1 LKPDGFNLGRLRGL
15 QTWSDD
21 SKANEFGTTIAPRLS
36 VTSAVGDKRPAV
48 LARGPKQPNIA
59 RIVEEPR
66 LVEICLSHD
75 RRSKLDLE
83 SVLTVAMTIADE
95 IDSPLQ
101 QAALGFVPS
110 VAEISAC
117 RIA

>member
-21 SKANEFGTTIAPRLS
+21 SKANEFGTTIAPLLS
-36 VTSAVGDKRPAV
+36 VTGAVGHKRPVV
-48 LARGPKQPNIA
+48 LARGAEQSNIA
-59 RIVEEPR
+59 RTVEEPR
-66 LVEICLSHD
+66 LDQICLFHD
-75 RRSKLDLE
+75 RRSKSYLE
-83 SVLTVAMTIADE
+83 NVLTDAMTIADE

-101 QAALGFVPS
+101 QAALGFAPPIT
-110 VAEISAC
+110 EILAC

>member
-21 SKANEFGTTIAPRLS
+21 SKANEFGTTIAPLLS
-36 VTSAVGDKRPAV
+36 VTGAVGNKRPAV
-48 LARGPKQPNIA
+48 LARGPEQPNIP

-66 LVEICLSHD
+66 LVEICQFHG
-75 RRSKLDLE
+75 RRSKLDLG
-83 SVLTVAMTIADE
+83 SVLTDAMAIADE
-95 IDSPLQ
+95 IDSPSQ
-101 QAALGFVPS
+101 EAALGFAPPM
-110 VAEISAC
+110 AEILAC